1 MADITTSQHG
11 QWSSRFA
18 FILAA
23 TGSAVGLGNI
33 WKFPYIVGQNGGGA
47 FVIVYLLCVIGIGI
61 PIMMAETLLGR
72 RGRHS
77 PINTMEILTT
87 EAKAD
92 PNWHYLGWMGVV
104 AGFLILSYYSVIAG
118 WALAYTGKAFFG
130 SFFGENPAGIATIY
144 DNFIASPWQQVFWHT
159 IFMTATMAI
168 VVRGVE
174 SGLEKSARFFVPI
187 LFVLLVL
194 LVGYAMTK
202 ETYYFQGLH
211 FLFSPDFSKLSGDSV
226 LVAMGQAFFSL
237 GLGMGAIMMYG
248 AYLPKDISIAK
259 TSIIIA
265 AADTVVALLAGI
277 AIFPIVFANGL
288 TPADGPGLI
297 FKTLPIAFGNMTG
310 GWIVGILFFVLL
322 FFAALTSA
330 VSLIEPAVTWL
341 IEARKVDRYT
351 ACLWS
356 GLLTWALGVAVALS
370 FNVWSGFKLFNQN
383 LFGLVDYVTSNLML
397 PIGGFCIAVFVGWIM
412 KQEDSESELALS
424 QPHFYKMWKFSVCY
438 IAPAAV
444 FLVFLDVVGVL

>member
-1 MADITTSQHG
+1 
-11 QWSSRFA
+11 
-18 FILAA
+18 
-23 TGSAVGLGNI
+23 
-33 WKFPYIVGQNGGGA
+33 
-47 FVIVYLLCVIGIGI
+47 
-61 PIMMAETLLGR
+61 
-72 RGRHS
+72 
-77 PINTMEILTT
+77 
-87 EAKAD
+87 
-92 PNWHYLGWMGVV
+92 
-104 AGFLILSYYSVIAG
+104 
-118 WALAYTGKAFFG
+118 
-130 SFFGENPAGIATIY
+130 
-144 DNFIASPWQQVFWHT
+144 
-159 IFMTATMAI
+159 MAI

-202 ETYYFQGLH
+202 ESYYFQGLH

-444 FLVFLDVVGVL
+444 FLVFLHVVGVL